1 MKLRKRDQKVETNI
15 LSGLDTTLQDH
26 HLRSKLRMFLL
37 CSIPKVSYLQ
47 EKLLIKTQQ
56 PQS

>member
-1 MKLRKRDQKVETNI
+1 MVETNL

-37 CSIPKVSYLQ
+37 STIHKVNYLQ
-47 EKLLIKTQQ
+47 EKLLIRTQQ